1 MVIVSPL
8 TGLVPL
14 PNGRTSWLTRL
25 FQGHVRAEDPAHED
39 VHEGPM
45 EKTWPKMMAK
55 MMAKTSYSKT
65 CATNV
70 GMFFSFL
77 ANCFFF
83 GVVLPHRGP
92 MCFPWQM
99 HICQELIFFVNQKI
113 FISCEPKK
121 NVDLF
126 FVNICISWL
135 WQNPFFDW
143 QTALKLGV
151 GITDTKVVDF
161 LQVHPNSR
169 WMLSFFFFLGCGL
182 RDLTSKKTSI
192 LVTSFLKKSRKY
204 RGNSENPNRQI
215 SHHLPVTGKSWKSAF
230 W

>member
-1 MVIVSPL
+1 MKKLDTWRIIPVSKWLITFTVITMVIVSPL

-45 EKTWPKMMAK
+45 PKMMAK

-70 GMFFSFL
+70 GMFFHFWPTFFFSVWCCHKGVQ
-77 ANCFFF
+77 CFF
-83 GVVLPHRGP
+83 
-92 MCFPWQM
+92 PWEL

-121 NVDLF
+121 
-126 FVNICISWL
+126 
-135 WQNPFFDW
+135 
-143 QTALKLGV
+143 K
-151 GITDTKVVDF
+151 
-161 LQVHPNSR
+161 
-169 WMLSFFFFLGCGL
+169 M
-182 RDLTSKKTSI
+182 
-192 LVTSFLKKSRKY
+192 
-204 RGNSENPNRQI
+204 
-215 SHHLPVTGKSWKSAF
+215 
-230 W
+230 